1 MKILFSPFLEIII
14 WIELIIMLMP
24 GRLGAI
30 LRRLILRVKVDSL
43 GDSASI
49 GLGFYLKNGKNV
61 IIGEQFSCDRNTF
74 MSAGD
79 GLINIGN
86 HVALNIGV
94 ILNADI
100 GGQINIGN
108 NVLIGPYVV
117 MRTADHNYSTR
128 DQLIRSQ
135 GHCIKNI
142 TIEDDVW
149 IGAGAIILGGSVIHK
164 GSVIGAG
171 SVVKGEIMP
180 YTVAV
185 GSPAKFIKSRA

>member
-1 MKILFSPFLEIII
+1 MKILLSLFSEIII

-24 GRLGAI
+24 GRLGAV
-30 LRRLILRVKVDSL
+30 LRRLILRFRIDSL

-74 MSAGD
+74 MSADG
-79 GLINIGN
+79 GLIIIGN
-86 HVALNIGV
+86 HVSLNIGV

-100 GGQINIGN
+100 GGQISIGN

-117 MRTADHNYSTR
+117 MRTADHNYSSR
-128 DQLIRSQ
+128 EQLIRSQ
-135 GHCIKNI
+135 GHRITNI
-142 TIEDDVW
+142 MIEDDVW
-149 IGAGAIILGGSVIHK
+149 IGAGAIILGGSVIRK
-164 GSVIGAG
+164 GSIIGAG
-171 SVVKGEIMP
+171 SVVKGEVMS